1 MKRNEKYILIVW
13 MHHCCMWTPFWVNF
27 FMVSMH
33 SFFLLS
39 DQSFWK
45 RNQIGMVQ
53 IECSISITRVFVE
66 KSLVQN
72 LFVSEWLFNTFIHF
86 LYRQLIRLKLTFF
99 VSFFSVCMRWVTC
112 SFSLVYVNWTP
123 CAAFEPYVSRALY
136 QDGINRN
143 QIILLTKEMSAYK
156 STDEYWISIE
166 NDVIQIKLLNKFH
179 FISID
184 LSGTF
189 FFQI

>member
-1 MKRNEKYILIVW
+1 
-13 MHHCCMWTPFWVNF
+13 
-27 FMVSMH
+27 
-33 SFFLLS
+33 
-39 DQSFWK
+39 
-45 RNQIGMVQ
+45 MVQ

-66 KSLVQN
+66 KSLVQK
-72 LFVSEWLFNTFIHF
+72 LFVCEWLFNTFIHFF
-86 LYRQLIRLKLTFF
+86 LYRQLIRLKLTVF
-99 VSFFSVCMRWVTC
+99 VSFFFWVRWVTC
-112 SFSLVYVNWTP
+112 SFSQVYVNWTP

-166 NDVIQIKLLNKFH
+166 DDVTQIKLLNKFH

-184 LSGTF
+184 LSRSF
-189 FFQI
+189 FSKFNFHRCIFYYSSIFS